1 MRRLKIRTKMTL
13 WFLLSTVLITGLLF
27 GLLYAMTAAVLHRK
41 LESDLPWPWSRS
53 ACRLSTSTAA

>member
-1 MRRLKIRTKMTL
+1 MRRLQIRTKMTL

-27 GLLYAMTAAVLHRK
+27 GVLYAMTAAVLHRT

-53 ACRLSTSTAA
+53 VCRLSTSTAA